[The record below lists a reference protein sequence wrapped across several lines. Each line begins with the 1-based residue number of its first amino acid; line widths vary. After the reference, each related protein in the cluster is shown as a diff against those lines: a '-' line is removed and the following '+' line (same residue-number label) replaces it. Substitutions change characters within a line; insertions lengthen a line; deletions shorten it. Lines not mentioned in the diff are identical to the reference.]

1 MSESSFSPAFSFP
14 ANLPALTGVRAFLAL
29 CVALFHY
36 QLLWGLPAEAAG
48 LMNRGRLGV
57 DLFFML
63 SGFVLTH
70 AYLSRGQVWTWR
82 IFMAAR
88 TARVVPLHL
97 FIMAGMMVM
106 VAGAGLVGVGLEP
119 GRFNL
124 PDLIVTL
131 TLTQAWFPRSTL
143 VEWNGPVWS
152 LSAEW
157 FAYLIFPVFAW
168 IALRLRTRPWMLV
181 GLSALLFVVIDAAY
195 SAATGVILP
204 RAEDNL
210 GVLRIIPEFLMGMG
224 LYFLGQRINPGRTV
238 AVMFAVA
245 STAALIW
252 TMQVGVDDRLI
263 VALGAPFLLSLA
275 LASRLGADGF
285 LALPAI
291 QFAGRASFAFYL
303 CHVPILMVWR
313 NAVEAVFGL
322 PGDYAMGLVE
332 LGALLT
338 LSAGVAAL
346 LHLWVEEP
354 ARRWIQKRFGHVGR
368 PPENAP
374 PDQGAELQPVRQGS

>member
-1 MSESSFSPAFSFP
+1 MSGNRFDPVFPFP
-14 ANLPALTGVRAFLAL
+14 ADLPALTGVRAFLAL
-29 CVALFHY
+29 GVALFHY
-36 QLLWGLPAEAAG
+36 QLLWGQPVEAAG

-57 DLFFML
+57 DVFFML

-70 AYLSRGQVWTWR
+70 AYLSRGQPWTWR
-82 IFMAAR
+82 SFMIAR

-168 IALRLRTRPWMLV
+168 VAVKLRTRPWMLV
-181 GLSALLFVVIDAAY
+181 GLSAVLFVVIDAFY
-195 SAATGVILP
+195 SRAAGVVLP

-210 GVLRIIPEFLMGMG
+210 GILRIIPEFLMGMG
-224 LYFLGQRINPGRTV
+224 LYFLGQTLNVGRMA
-238 AVMFAVA
+238 AVVFAVI
-245 STAALIW
+245 STLALL
-252 TMQVGVDDRLI
+252 TAMQVGIDDRLI
-263 VALGAPFLLSLA
+263 VAVSAPFLLSLA
-275 LASRLGADGF
+275 LASRAGADGF
-285 LALPAI
+285 LAHPVL

-313 NAVEAVFGL
+313 NAMEAVFGL
-322 PGDYAMGLVE
+322 PGDYAMGLPE
-332 LGALLT
+332 LGALLSLT
-338 LSAGVAAL
+338 CLAAAL
-346 LHLWVEEP
+346 LHIWVEEP
-354 ARRWIQKRFGHVGR
+354 ARRWIQRRFGRIGR
-368 PPENAP
+368 PALA
-374 PDQGAELQPVRQGS
+374 DAELNPVPQKP

>member
-1 MSESSFSPAFSFP
+1 MSASRFPFP
-14 ANLPALTGVRAFLAL
+14 ADLPALTGVRGFLAL
-29 CVALFHY
+29 GVALFHY

-57 DLFFML
+57 DVFFML

-70 AYLSRGQVWTWR
+70 AYLSRGQAWTWR
-82 IFMAAR
+82 SFMVAR
-88 TARVVPLHL
+88 TARVAPLHL

-106 VAGAGLVGVGLEP
+106 VAGAGWVGVGLEP

-168 IALRLRTRPWMLV
+168 IALRLRSRPWLLV
-181 GLSALLFVVIDAAY
+181 GFSALLFVTIDAAY
-195 SAATGVILP
+195 SAATSVILP
-204 RAEDNL
+204 RAEDNM
-210 GVLRIIPEFLMGMG
+210 GILRIIPEFLMGMG
-224 LYFLGQRINPGRTV
+224 LYFLGRTLNPGRTGAIV
-238 AVMFAVA
+238 LATA
-245 STAALIW
+245 STAALVW
-252 TMQVGVDDRLI
+252 AMQVGIDDRLI
-263 VALGAPFLLSLA
+263 VALSAPFLLSLA
-275 LASRLGADGF
+275 LASRAGADGV
-285 LALPAI
+285 LAHPII

-313 NAVEAVFGL
+313 NVMEAVFGL
-322 PGDYAMGLVE
+322 PGDYAMGLPE
-332 LGALLT
+332 LSALLALT
-338 LSAGVAAL
+338 CLAAAL
-346 LHLWVEEP
+346 LHIWVEEP
-354 ARRWIQKRFGHVGR
+354 ARRLIQKRFGGIGR
-368 PPENAP
+368 PTATTTVT
-374 PDQGAELQPVRQGS
+374 ELQPATQKP